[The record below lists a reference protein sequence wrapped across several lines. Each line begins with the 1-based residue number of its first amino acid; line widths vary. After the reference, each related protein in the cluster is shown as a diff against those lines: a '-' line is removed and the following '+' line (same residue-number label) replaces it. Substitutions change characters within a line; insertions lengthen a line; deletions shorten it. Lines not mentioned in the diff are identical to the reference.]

1 MDTDQL
7 KAIAAKLTK
16 AEKAAYLNARPYP
29 QDGRVTLPSGRVL
42 ELGSW
47 DAAMD
52 LNNLVLLPGKKLG
65 TSRAGLKGRP
75 EWLKR
80 SLGY

>member
-16 AEKAAYLNARPYP
+16 AEKTAFLNARPYP
-29 QDGRVTLPSGRVL
+29 QDGRVVLPSGRVL
-42 ELGSW
+42 ELGSRE
-47 DAAMD
+47 AAMD
-52 LNNLVLLPGKKLG
+52 LNVLVMLPQKKIG
-65 TSRAGLKGRP
+65 TGRGGLKGRP
-75 EWLKR
+75 EWLKK